1 MLARS
6 SRLRA
11 LSVFMLA
18 AWTCIAVAQDGSH
31 GRSKRRRDTTA
42 AKAPGVEYLTPTLTP
57 EQATARARAH
67 VQVVMYSAAWCG
79 ICTTARAYFA
89 QHDIAFVE
97 HDVEHE
103 RAARARHRALSPS
116 GSLPTISVDDQVM
129 QGFSASTFEKLFD
142 KAVQARIEHGDPGGP
157 KTFEIHWQRA
167 AR

>member
-1 MLARS
+1 MLSRP

-11 LSVFMLA
+11 LSVLILA

-31 GRSKRRRDTTA
+31 RSKRKREGSA
-42 AKAPGVEYLTPTLTP
+42 AKASGVEYLTPTLTP

-79 ICTTARAYFA
+79 VCTAARAYFA

-103 RAARARHRALSPS
+103 ATARARHRALSPS
-116 GSLPTISVDDQVM
+116 GSLPTIQVDDQVM
-129 QGFSASTFEKLFD
+129 QGFSATSFQKLFD
-142 KAVQARIEHGDPGGP
+142 KAVQARIDHGDSGGP
-157 KTFEIHWQRA
+157 KTFEVHYERA
-167 AR
+167 SR